1 MLNLQS
7 GLIFNWIL
15 TETSCFLKHGLS
27 LTVCVGTQP
36 FFLFFIFFK
45 QSVVFIRFGKFNI
58 TRYYISLQ
66 LSLFFSFFGPSGW
79 KRSQTEH
86 KHLLFQVFL
95 HKKADRFKKKKRV
108 DFLWQTKNQ
117 EHAHN
122 PEACTSTIIHLNIKY
137 TASHALTS
145 QHQTDLTDASD
156 DVMDKKPCS

>member
-7 GLIFNWIL
+7 GLIFNWIP

-36 FFLFFIFFK
+36 GFFCFFLNSLSCLSDSGNLTWLGTIFHF
-45 QSVVFIRFGKFNI
+45 S
-58 TRYYISLQ
+58 Y
-66 LSLFFSFFGPSGW
+66 LFFFFFWALWLKKISDWALTSPVSSVPAQKSGSF
-79 KRSQTEH
+79 
-86 KHLLFQVFL
+86 
-95 HKKADRFKKKKRV
+95 KKKRV

>member
-7 GLIFNWIL
+7 GLIFNWIP
-15 TETSCFLKHGLS
+15 TETFLKHGLS

-36 FFLFFIFFK
+36 FFFFGFLFK
-45 QSVVFIRFGKFNI
+45 QSVVFIRFRKFNI

-66 LSLFFSFFGPSGW
+66 LSLFFFFWALWLKKISNWALTSPVSSVPAHKSGSF
-79 KRSQTEH
+79 Q
-86 KHLLFQVFL
+86 
-95 HKKADRFKKKKRV
+95 KKRV

-122 PEACTSTIIHLNIKY
+122 PEACTSTTIHLNIKY
-137 TASHALTS
+137 TATHALTS
-145 QHQTDLTDASD
+145 QHQTELTDASD

>member
-7 GLIFNWIL
+7 GLIFNWIP
-15 TETSCFLKHGLS
+15 TETFLKHGLS

-36 FFLFFIFFK
+36 FFFFFFFK
-45 QSVVFIRFGKFNI
+45 QSVVFIRFRKFNI

-66 LSLFFSFFGPSGW
+66 LSLFFFFLGPLAEKDLKLSFNISCFKCSCTQ
-79 KRSQTEH
+79 KRFVS
-86 KHLLFQVFL
+86 
-95 HKKADRFKKKKRV
+95 KKRV

-122 PEACTSTIIHLNIKY
+122 PEACTSTTIHLNIKY

-145 QHQTDLTDASD
+145 
-156 DVMDKKPCS
+156 